1 MLARKSLLGLP
12 WPAWLV
18 VGWVVFLA
26 ACSSAG
32 QPTPS
37 PQPTL
42 PPVLPTATPAPPTA
56 TPLPPTATPL
66 PPTATPSPIPSA
78 TPSPTPA
85 WWRPTP
91 GTTWQIQINGGKIDL
106 SYDAQAYDVDLFDTP
121 QSTIDKLHQMG
132 RKVICYFSAGT
143 YEDWRPDAKKFFG
156 KGVLGKPLEDW
167 EGERYLDIR
176 RLDVLAPIMEAR
188 LDLAVQK
195 GCDAVDPDN
204 VQNYLEDSGF
214 PLTYQDQLTYNR
226 WLAAQAH
233 KRGLAVGLKNDLE
246 QIPDLVNDFDFAVSE
261 ECFTYGECAPLK
273 AFIAAGKAVFAIEYE
288 ASPAVCA
295 KANALGFS
303 LLLKPWDLS
312 PPRYSCLQD
321 YKE

>member
-1 MLARKSLLGLP
+1 MWGWKTARGWVWLGLWIGLLGL
-12 WPAWLV
+12 ALV
-18 VGWVVFLA
+18 ACGQTAANTPTAPSSLA
-26 ACSSAG
+26 ATAT
-32 QPTPS
+32 QPAPTPS
-37 PQPTL
+37 PVP
-42 PPVLPTATPAPPTA
+42 PTATATPVPPTA
-56 TPLPPTATPL
+56 TPTVP
-66 PPTATPSPIPSA
+66 PSP

-85 WWRPTP
+85 WWHPTP

-121 QSTIDKLHQMG
+121 QATIDRLHQLG

-143 YEDWRPDAKKFFG
+143 YEDWRPDAHKFLG
-156 KGVLGKPLEDW
+156 KGVLGNALEDW

-176 RLDVLAPIMEAR
+176 RLDVLGPIMEAR
-188 LDLAVQK
+188 MDLAVQK

-214 PLTYQDQLTYNR
+214 PLTYADELTYNR

-233 KRGLAVGLKNDLE
+233 QRGLAVGLKNDLP
-246 QIPDLVNDFDFAVSE
+246 QIPDLVQDFDFAVSE

-273 AFIAAGKAVFAIEYE
+273 AFIDAGKAVFAIEYE

-295 KANALGFS
+295 KANAMGFS